1 MKNVQRC
8 TYLEKLKALKDQKL
22 IKVITGVRRVGKSTL
37 LLQFQ
42 EELKAM
48 NPSVSIISVNLDDP
62 AMRSIADK
70 GWEELYTFISR
81 QIVPNVQQYV
91 FLDEIQNVAGFERLL
106 EGLFIL
112 PGVDLYVA
120 GSNAYL
126 LSSELAT
133 LLTGRSF
140 EINVLPFSWREYLA
154 YTGDTS
160 NLERQFARYL
170 QVGGFPEAL
179 SLATVSDV
187 YAGQYLQQVF
197 NTIFENDIS
206 KRHRIYAEEAY
217 HNVVRF
223 LAGSVGSSVSAN
235 NIAASLTAGG
245 KKIDNKSVS
254 RYISTLVEAYLFYRA
269 QRFDIKGK
277 ALLQTQETY
286 YLVDTGLRHALL
298 GKELGADGGHLLE
311 NVVYLELLRRDNAVW
326 IGKVD
331 NREVD
336 FVVRDKDGYTS
347 YIQVAQTV
355 ADPQT
360 LERELAP
367 FDKTGDHN
375 EKLLLTMDWQTGSHR
390 GVKQKNVLDWLMEG

>member
-48 NPSVSIISVNLDDP
+48 NPSVSIVSVNLDDP
-62 AMRSIADK
+62 AMRSIAEK

-81 QIVPNVQQYV
+81 QIVPSVQQYV

-140 EINVLPFSWREYLA
+140 EINVLPFSWREYLE
-154 YTGDTS
+154 YTSDTS

-223 LAGSVGSSVSAN
+223 FGRQCRLIGFSQQHRCFTHG
-235 NIAASLTAGG
+235 
-245 KKIDNKSVS
+245 
-254 RYISTLVEAYLFYRA
+254 
-269 QRFDIKGK
+269 
-277 ALLQTQETY
+277 
-286 YLVDTGLRHALL
+286 
-298 GKELGADGGHLLE
+298 
-311 NVVYLELLRRDNAVW
+311 RR
-326 IGKVD
+326 
-331 NREVD
+331 
-336 FVVRDKDGYTS
+336 
-347 YIQVAQTV
+347 
-355 ADPQT
+355 
-360 LERELAP
+360 
-367 FDKTGDHN
+367 
-375 EKLLLTMDWQTGSHR
+375 
-390 GVKQKNVLDWLMEG
+390 